1 MIVLDSNVISALM
14 QPHQNG
20 GVCGWLDRQ
29 PRATLWTTSVSI
41 LKIRG
46 GLLLLPEG
54 RRKAALMAAFD
65 RVLVELFIGRILPF
79 DHEAAENSAR
89 IQADRIRRGIN
100 KETRDTQ
107 IAGIVMSRRATL
119 ATRNVRDFQD
129 LDIPLVDPWTA

>member
-1 MIVLDSNVISALM
+1 
-14 QPHQNG
+14 
-20 GVCGWLDRQ
+20 
-29 PRATLWTTSVSI
+29 
-41 LKIRG
+41 
-46 GLLLLPEG
+46 
-54 RRKAALMAAFD
+54 MAAFD
-65 RVLVELFIGRILPF
+65 RMLVELFVSRILPF

-129 LDIPLVDPWTA
+129 LDIPLVDPWIS